1 VWATANTREALWD
14 AMKRREPYGTSATR
28 MTVCFFGGWD
38 FAPGDVRSRQ
48 LADIGYRKGVPMG
61 GDLKAEPRRVEVLW
75 QGPLAQGQ
83 PLPLTPVVPADGR
96 LLIVRARRRRPLGPY
111 WTIERTVAMVGG

>member
-1 VWATANTREALWD
+1 
-14 AMKRREPYGTSATR
+14 MKRRETHGTSGTR
-28 MTVCFFGGWD
+28 MTARFFGGWV
-38 FAPGDVRSRQ
+38 FAPGDARGRQ

-96 LLIVRARRRRPLGPY
+96 LLIAGALHRLPPGPY
-111 WTIERTVAMVGG
+111 WTIERAVAMVAG